1 MLLEGL
7 GGQAPETAESQ
18 HSAPGAGSDRP
29 HLVSVL
35 YWRSVELIPFC
46 SFVASATCNKTSLQ
60 LSSEVTKVEG
70 KAQSTT
76 AAQVGAFVLPARE
89 LGLRC
94 KTLND

>member
-46 SFVASATCNKTSLQ
+46 SFVASATCNKTNHQ
-60 LSSEVTKVEG
+60 LSSEVTKG
-70 KAQSTT
+70 RRQSPIHNSCSGRGLCITCQG
-76 AAQVGAFVLPARE
+76 AWAQVQDF
-89 LGLRC
+89 
-94 KTLND
+94 K